1 MKMPSNSDFKLDI
14 LVADTPVP
22 DYSKDGEHFVE
33 CNLSTPVSY
42 MHRQS
47 DSVNGETE
55 VQVYALLLPSC
66 IQPIITVKSTRD
78 DTSENVT
85 ILYTLLSSVKLH
97 PSCSERKI
105 MIKLRFT
112 VFRLVPITQ

>member
-1 MKMPSNSDFKLDI
+1 MKMPSNSDFKLEI

-55 VQVYALLLPSC
+55 SQVHALFLPSC
-66 IQPIITVKSTRD
+66 IWPIITVTITSTRD
-78 DTSENVT
+78 HTCGN
-85 ILYTLLSSVKLH
+85 KL
-97 PSCSERKI
+97 
-105 MIKLRFT
+105 
-112 VFRLVPITQ
+112 